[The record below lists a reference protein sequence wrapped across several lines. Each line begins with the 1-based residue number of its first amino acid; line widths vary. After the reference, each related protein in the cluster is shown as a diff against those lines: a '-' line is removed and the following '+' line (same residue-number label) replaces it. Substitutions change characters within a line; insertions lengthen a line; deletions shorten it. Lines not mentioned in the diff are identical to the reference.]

1 MNIRHQLGRS
11 RVLAVIRLR
20 NATSDPVAM
29 AEGLVRAGVAAVECT
44 MDSPDALDILKRL
57 RRELDSSIIVGAGTV
72 TKIEQV
78 DQLESIGVSFVVS
91 PHTDEALI
99 SRTIAVGME
108 AIPGVLTPS
117 DIQRALTAGASILKL
132 FPAAPMGIG
141 YLRALHGPFP
151 DVGWIP
157 TGGIL
162 LDDASA
168 WLDAGALCVG
178 VGSSLWTSA
187 NPAETIRR
195 LIDHE
200 H

>member
-1 MNIRHQLGRS
+1 VNIRHQLGRS